1 MSKHRK
7 QKPLRVRLTAV
18 LTPAI
23 AVAALLIPFTALQP
37 ASAAQDASHPADANL
52 WAPSPTCSASECWW
66 DFPESSLG
74 YYFSR
79 MFDAPNRE
87 SIFELEVQ
95 SVASVNSS
103 APSGSTQA
111 WPAQNWR
118 VQMNDPSAFTVID
131 FYNGIPRFWIGQDIA
146 LQADPSILG
155 GVAYNPQL
163 AHNLHSG
170 TVDASATG
178 PLARIHQIFTPQV
191 STTVLTA
198 VSQTDIANFG
208 PDISA
213 VGRIEFS
220 EPVTDLQL
228 GDIVPTPDSTGCR
241 VESIL
246 DGGGGVVFDVVVR
259 GCTSLSLNLV
269 LVANSVLGNAPGPI
283 LDTYW
288 MPIQPYVPAE
298 ILAPPLP
305 VGGSQPPSGGAG
317 PAPEPAPTA
326 TAAAQPTPTVQPT
339 STVQPEPTATATPEP
354 SPSATQSVLPIQSVT
369 PAPALTMA
377 QPVAEEPIRD
387 EPILEEPV
395 REEPVQSEPVQPE
408 PVQPAPVHFAS
419 ARQIPTPAVS
429 PPAVSTK
436 AEQPAAPHRVVSR
449 PEVADAKPNPA
460 WAAGLLASGIALA
473 GVAAVM
479 VLRGLRGRIRLRNPA
494 F

>member
-1 MSKHRK
+1 M
-7 QKPLRVRLTAV
+7 RLTAV

-95 SVASVNSS
+95 SVASTTSS
-103 APSGSTQA
+103 SPSGSTQE

-163 AHNLHSG
+163 AHNLRSG

-208 PDISA
+208 ADISA

-220 EPVTDLQL
+220 EPVTELQL

-246 DGGGGVVFDVVVR
+246 DGGGGLVFDVVVR

-283 LDTYW
+283 SDTYW

-317 PAPEPAPTA
+317 PAPEPAPTG
-326 TAAAQPTPTVQPT
+326 
-339 STVQPEPTATATPEP
+339 TATPEP

-369 PAPALTMA
+369 PAPALPMA
-377 QPVAEEPIRD
+377 QPVAEEPN
-387 EPILEEPV
+387 LEEPI
-395 REEPVQSEPVQPE
+395 REEPVQSESVQVE
-408 PVQPAPVHFAS
+408 PVPPAPVHFAS

-449 PEVADAKPNPA
+449 PEVA
-460 WAAGLLASGIALA
+460 
-473 GVAAVM
+473 
-479 VLRGLRGRIRLRNPA
+479 
-494 F
+494 